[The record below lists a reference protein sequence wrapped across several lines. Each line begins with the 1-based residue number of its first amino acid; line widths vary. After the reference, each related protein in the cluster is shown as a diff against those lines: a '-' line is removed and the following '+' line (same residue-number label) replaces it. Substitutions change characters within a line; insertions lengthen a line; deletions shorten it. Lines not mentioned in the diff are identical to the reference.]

1 MAKVNGAKSIGGL
14 ALLRRIVRVA
24 AIVVGAVCTFVTLS
38 SLVGLATANGWVH
51 LAVALVLT
59 VALPAFAVDR
69 ALPKPSS
76 DKKGDKKGSGKPPP
90 GLAGDVAALVLLGIG
105 LLFIGIGQ
113 PVTRPLLVREG
124 DRYAEGGHEVLAH
137 AVYLLAG
144 VRPVD
149 APPPVPTTAP
159 STSPGPSLNP
169 GPNPGASQSPGP
181 GPSVSASTS
190 PGPSPS
196 PNGGN

>member
-1 MAKVNGAKSIGGL
+1 MAKEAAKDTGRL
-14 ALLRRIVRVA
+14 ALLQRIVRVV
-24 AIVVGAVCTFVTLS
+24 AIVVGAGCTFVTLS
-38 SLVGLATANGWVH
+38 SLVGVATGNGWVRT
-51 LAVALVLT
+51 LVALVLT

-76 DKKGDKKGSGKPPP
+76 DQKGASKPPA

-113 PVTRPLLVREG
+113 PITRPLLVREG

-137 AVYLLAG
+137 VVYLLAG

-149 APPPVPTTAP
+149 APTPASSATPSPTPGP
-159 STSPGPSLNP
+159 STS
-169 GPNPGASQSPGP
+169 AS
-181 GPSVSASTS
+181 
-190 PGPSPS
+190 
-196 PNGGN
+196 GGK